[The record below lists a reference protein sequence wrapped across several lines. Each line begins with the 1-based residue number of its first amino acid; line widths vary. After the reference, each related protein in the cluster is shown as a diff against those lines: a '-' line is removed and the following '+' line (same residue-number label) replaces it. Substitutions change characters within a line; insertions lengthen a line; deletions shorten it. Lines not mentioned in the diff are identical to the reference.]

1 MGHSNYKFWA
11 TNIIIVYRLR
21 AHNNYYNIIMEALII
36 FVSCDHF
43 HETGERPRVQ
53 SLSIN

>member
-11 TNIIIVYRLR
+11 TNIIIVYRVR
-21 AHNNYYNIIMEALII
+21 AHNIMEALII